1 MNIGLFYGSSTC
13 YTEMAAEKIRDII
26 GPELVTLHNLKD
38 DSPALMSQYDVLIL
52 GIPTW
57 DFGEIQEDW
66 EAVWDQLDTLN
77 LEGKIVALY
86 GMGDQLG
93 YGEWFLDALGMLHDK
108 LATRGVKFVGYWPTE
123 GYEFTSPKPV
133 IADGQ
138 LFVGLALD
146 ETNQYDLSD
155 ERIQSWCEQI
165 LGEMAE
171 HFPDAAYSC
180 AGFCSTSRRRSR
192 HSPASMLSAASQ
204 RCCPRRVSTW
214 RKRSSIPLLITHG
227 VPRISHSAFCQ
238 RRRESVSSFI
248 SPRRAWI
255 RRWLRTQSKTTSDS
269 SSSQIGV

>member
-1 MNIGLFYGSSTC
+1 MIWLPDGNVLVALVLDSHVHHDRAHRWFASVQSQKFATC
-13 YTEMAAEKIRDII
+13 VLTQGTLLRAHMRATADPGPDAAWR
-26 GPELVTLHNLKD
+26 
-38 DSPALMSQYDVLIL
+38 ALASVIAHPRHVWWGNDMGFADVPHRHFVRALR
-52 GIPTW
+52 
-57 DFGEIQEDW
+57 
-66 EAVWDQLDTLN
+66 DQLDTLN

-108 LATRGVKFVGYWPTE
+108 LATKGVKFVGYWPTE

-171 HFPDAAYSC
+171 HFS
-180 AGFCSTSRRRSR
+180 
-192 HSPASMLSAASQ
+192 
-204 RCCPRRVSTW
+204 
-214 RKRSSIPLLITHG
+214 
-227 VPRISHSAFCQ
+227 
-238 RRRESVSSFI
+238 
-248 SPRRAWI
+248 
-255 RRWLRTQSKTTSDS
+255 
-269 SSSQIGV
+269 

>member
-26 GPELVTLHNLKD
+26 GPEL
-38 DSPALMSQYDVLIL
+38 
-52 GIPTW
+52 IP
-57 DFGEIQEDW
+57 DRFPVFLNFAEIPGRD
-66 EAVWDQLDTLN
+66 AKDQLDTLN

-108 LATRGVKFVGYWPTE
+108 LATKGVKFVGYWPTE

-171 HFPDAAYSC
+171 HFS
-180 AGFCSTSRRRSR
+180 
-192 HSPASMLSAASQ
+192 
-204 RCCPRRVSTW
+204 
-214 RKRSSIPLLITHG
+214 
-227 VPRISHSAFCQ
+227 
-238 RRRESVSSFI
+238 
-248 SPRRAWI
+248 
-255 RRWLRTQSKTTSDS
+255 
-269 SSSQIGV
+269 